1 MEQRLAEVL
10 NGTTENYILPFLW
23 LRGESEDVLVEE
35 VEKIHQ
41 SGIGAFCVES
51 RPHNDFCGPGW
62 WHDMDIL
69 LREAKKRDMKV
80 WILDD
85 KHYPTGNANDSLG
98 RHPKARPWLLAEQHL
113 DVAGPFHGACLL
125 ASKGETFQDEEHR
138 LFKVLAYPRTGA
150 GEAMTAE
157 PIDLTDHVKGDL
169 LYWDVPE
176 GCFRI
181 VMLFVTRRGEMPGH
195 ISMIDKDS
203 VKILIDE
210 VYEPHYRQ
218 YKEEFGKTI
227 TGFFSDEPGFFNQ
240 MLEGSTG
247 FYEHKVGTPG
257 LALPW
262 RLDMLERLEGKLGY
276 DATELLAALWFDLGD
291 VTAEVRVAYM
301 DIISGLYRDC
311 FTRQLGNWCREHGVQ
326 YIGHV
331 VEDNNCHA
339 RLFQGAGHYFRALDG
354 QDMAGVDVVLHQLL
368 PGFGGV
374 SHTSSAGLA
383 DSEFFDFV
391 LAKLGGSLANLNGRM
406 QGRAMCE
413 LYGAYGWAEG
423 LPVMKWMTDHMLV
436 RGINHFVPHA
446 FSPAYPDGDCPPH
459 FYGRGHNPWFEDFQV
474 LMEYTNKMSHL
485 LSGGQPQVPAAV
497 LYHAEAEWSGG
508 KYMYMQVPCRALA
521 EHQIDYHIVPGER
534 LAKAACVDGRLR
546 IGTMT
551 YQCLIVPECEILPEQ
566 FLASME
572 RLMEEGVPVY
582 FVNGIPKRGVLGEGR
597 FQGCQ
602 GSERTDIARICTPEN
617 LPEQLWAED
626 CYDIRVRPVSPFLR
640 YCHTVRNGSHIYMF
654 FNEGM
659 TQLTAEVKFPLEGS
673 CTLVD
678 LMGKRCYDRTLE
690 EGALNLN
697 LESYE
702 SVVVVFEPVEESAA
716 EEPSIAES
724 IRTEGES
731 AEESISQQA
740 DRREE
745 TNRDQAAEETLST
758 FRIELQETGKEAFTV
773 YKEESI
779 LFDIT
784 GPEGIPDFSG
794 KIRYLTSFEGKQEYT
809 VLELGEVGETAT
821 VILNGKTLG
830 TRICRPYRFN
840 MAGAI
845 QEGENLLEIQI
856 INSPAY
862 YEQDGL
868 SKRMMLT
875 ASGLLGPVKIRKRK
889 KEEPK

>member
-1 MEQRLAEVL
+1 MERQLQEVL
-10 NGTTENYILPFLW
+10 DGTTENYILPFLW
-23 LRGESEDVLVEE
+23 LRGESEEVLTEE
-35 VEKIHQ
+35 VEKIYQ

-51 RPHNDFCGPGW
+51 RPHNDFCGSGW

-69 LREAKKRDMKV
+69 LREAKKREMKV

-98 RHPKARPWLLAEQHL
+98 RHPEARPWLLAEQHL

-138 LFKVLAYPRTGA
+138 LFKVLAYPRTGEEE
-150 GEAMTAE
+150 GLVPE
-157 PIDLTDHVKGDL
+157 PIDLTDHVKGDF

-181 VMLFVTRRGEMPGH
+181 VMLFLTRRGEMGGH
-195 ISMIDKDS
+195 ISMIDEDS
-203 VKILIDE
+203 VKIMLEE

-218 YKEEFGKTI
+218 YKEEFGSTI
-227 TGFFSDEPGFFNQ
+227 AGFFSDEPGFYNQ
-240 MLEGSTG
+240 MLDGSTG

-262 RLDMLERLEGKLGY
+262 RLDMPKRLERKLGY
-276 DATELLAALWFDLGD
+276 DVADVLAALWFDLGE
-291 VTAEVRVAYM
+291 VTAELRVAYM

-311 FTRQLGNWCREHGVQ
+311 FTRQLGDWCRDHGVM

-339 RLFQGAGHYFRALDG
+339 RLFQGAGHYFRAMDG

-391 LAKLGGSLANLNGRM
+391 LAKLGGSMASLNERM
-406 QGRAMCE
+406 QGRALCE

-459 FYGRGHNPWFEDFQV
+459 FYGRGHNPWFEHFRI

-485 LSGGQPQVPAAV
+485 LSGGQPQIPAAV
-497 LYHAEAEWSGG
+497 LYHGEAEWSGG

-521 EHQIDYHIVPGER
+521 EHQIDYHIVPGE
-534 LAKAACVDGRLR
+534 LVADAACVDGRLKVGR
-546 IGTMT
+546 MS

-566 FLASME
+566 FIASME

-582 FVNGIPKRGVLGEGR
+582 FMNGVPKRGVPGR
-597 FQGCQ
+597 TVLSDTQENNGVDETLLRKI
-602 GSERTDIARICTPEN
+602 GDKAVICTAKE
-617 LPEQLWAED
+617 LPQQLIAAGH
-626 CYDIRVRPVSPFLR
+626 YDIKVQKKNPFLR
-640 YCHTVRNGSHIYMF
+640 YCHTVRNGSHFYMF

-659 TQLTAEVKFPLEGS
+659 AKLDTEVKLPFTGG
-673 CTLVD
+673 CMTLD
-678 LMGKRCYDRTLE
+678 LMGKKSENRTLKQ
-690 EGALNLN
+690 GVLSLT
-697 LESYE
+697 LEPYE
-702 SVVVVFEPVEESAA
+702 SVIVVFEPCEDVEEAGLRSEVYRHQLA
-716 EEPSIAES
+716 EKS
-724 IRTEGES
+724 
-731 AEESISQQA
+731 
-740 DRREE
+740 
-745 TNRDQAAEETLST
+745 LVT
-758 FRIELQETGKEAFTV
+758 FRIELRETKKKDFTV
-773 YKEESI
+773 YKEEST

-794 KIRYLTSFEGKQEYT
+794 KIRYLTCFEGKPEYT
-809 VLELGEVGETAT
+809 TLELGEVGETAT
-821 VILNGKTLG
+821 VVLNGKLLG
-830 TRICRPYRFN
+830 TRICKPYRFDVT
-840 MAGAI
+840 GAI
-845 QEGENLLEIQI
+845 LAGENHLEIQVV
-856 INSPAY
+856 NSPAY
-862 YEQDGL
+862 YERDGL
-868 SKRMMLT
+868 SKKMMLT
-875 ASGLLGPVKIRKRK
+875 ASGLLGPVKIS
-889 KEEPK
+889 

>member
-1 MEQRLAEVL
+1 MERQLQEVL
-10 NGTTENYILPFLW
+10 DGTTENYILPFLW
-23 LRGESEDVLVEE
+23 LRGESEEVLTEE
-35 VEKIHQ
+35 VEKIYQ

-51 RPHNDFCGPGW
+51 RPHNDFCGSGW

-69 LREAKKRDMKV
+69 LREAKKREMKV

-98 RHPKARPWLLAEQHL
+98 RHPEARPWLLAEQHL

-125 ASKGETFQDEEHR
+125 ASKGETFQDEDHR
-138 LFKVLAYPRTGA
+138 LFKVLAYPRTGEEE
-150 GEAMTAE
+150 GLVPE
-157 PIDLTDHVKGDL
+157 PIDLTDHVKGDF

-181 VMLFVTRRGEMPGH
+181 VMLFLTRRGEMGGH
-195 ISMIDKDS
+195 ISMIDEDS
-203 VKILIDE
+203 VKIMLEE

-218 YKEEFGKTI
+218 YKEEFGSTI
-227 TGFFSDEPGFFNQ
+227 AGFFSDEPGFYNQ
-240 MLEGSTG
+240 MLDGSTG

-262 RLDMLERLEGKLGY
+262 RLDMPKRLEGKLGY
-276 DATELLAALWFDLGD
+276 DVADVLAALWFDLGE
-291 VTAEVRVAYM
+291 VTAELRVAYM

-311 FTRQLGNWCREHGVQ
+311 FTRQLGDWCRDHGVM

-339 RLFQGAGHYFRALDG
+339 RLFQGAGHYFRAMDG

-391 LAKLGGSLANLNGRM
+391 LAKLGGSMASLNERM
-406 QGRAMCE
+406 QGRALCE
-413 LYGAYGWAEG
+413 LYGAYGWTEG

-459 FYGRGHNPWFEDFQV
+459 FYGRGHNPWFEHFRI

-485 LSGGQPQVPAAV
+485 LSGGQPQIPAAV
-497 LYHAEAEWSGG
+497 LYHGEAEWSGG

-521 EHQIDYHIVPGER
+521 EHQIDYHIVPGEL
-534 LAKAACVDGRLR
+534 LADAACVDGRLKVGR
-546 IGTMT
+546 MS

-566 FLASME
+566 FIASME

-582 FVNGIPKRGVLGEGR
+582 FMNGVPKRGVPGR
-597 FQGCQ
+597 TVLSDTQENNGVDETLLRKI
-602 GSERTDIARICTPEN
+602 GDKAVICTAKE
-617 LPEQLWAED
+617 LPQQLIAAGH
-626 CYDIRVRPVSPFLR
+626 YDIKVQKKNPFLR
-640 YCHTVRNGSHIYMF
+640 YCHTVRNGSHFYMF

-659 TQLTAEVKFPLEGS
+659 AKLDTEVKLPFTGG
-673 CTLVD
+673 CMTLD
-678 LMGKRCYDRTLE
+678 LMGKKSENRTLKQ
-690 EGALNLN
+690 GVLSLT
-697 LESYE
+697 LEPYE
-702 SVVVVFEPVEESAA
+702 SVIVVFEPCEDVEEAGLRSEVYRQQLA
-716 EEPSIAES
+716 EKS
-724 IRTEGES
+724 
-731 AEESISQQA
+731 
-740 DRREE
+740 
-745 TNRDQAAEETLST
+745 LVT
-758 FRIELQETGKEAFTV
+758 FRIELRETEKKDFTV
-773 YKEESI
+773 YKEEST

-794 KIRYLTSFEGKQEYT
+794 KIRYLTCFEGKPEYT
-809 VLELGEVGETAT
+809 TLELGEVGETAT
-821 VILNGKTLG
+821 VVLNGKLLG
-830 TRICRPYRFN
+830 TRICKPYRFDVT
-840 MAGAI
+840 GAI
-845 QEGENLLEIQI
+845 LAGENHLEIQVV
-856 INSPAY
+856 NSPAY
-862 YEQDGL
+862 YERDGL
-868 SKRMMLT
+868 SKKMMLT
-875 ASGLLGPVKIRKRK
+875 ASGLLGPVKIS
-889 KEEPK
+889 

>member
-1 MEQRLAEVL
+1 MEKRLVEVL
-10 NGTTENYILPFLW
+10 NGTADNYILPFLW
-23 LRGESEDVLVEE
+23 LRGEPEEILAEE

-98 RHPKARPWLLAEQHL
+98 RHPEARPWLLAEQHL
-113 DVAGPFHGACLL
+113 DVAGPFRGACLL
-125 ASKGETFQDEEHR
+125 AAKGENFQDEDYR
-138 LFKVLAYPRTGA
+138 LMKVLAYPRTGE
-150 GEAMTAE
+150 GETMGAE

-181 VMLFVTRRGEMPGH
+181 VMTFLTRRGEMGGH
-195 ISMIDKDS
+195 ISMIDEAS

-227 TGFFSDEPGFFNQ
+227 AGFFSDEPGFFNQ

-262 RLDMLERLEGKLGY
+262 RLDMTSRLLEKTGY
-276 DATELLAALWFDLGD
+276 DVTDILAALWFDLGD
-291 VTAEVRVAYM
+291 VTAELRMAYM
-301 DIISGLYRDC
+301 DIITGLYRDC
-311 FTRQLGNWCREHGVQ
+311 FTRQLGNWCRDHGVQ

-383 DSEFFDFV
+383 DAEFFDFV
-391 LAKLGGSLANLNGRM
+391 LAKLAGSLASLNERM

-459 FYGRGHNPWFEDFQV
+459 FYARGHNPWFEHFRV

-485 LSGGQPQVPAAV
+485 LSGGQPQIPAAV

-508 KYMYMQVPCRALA
+508 KYMYMQVPCRILA
-521 EHQIDYHIVPGER
+521 EHQIDYHIVPGEQ
-534 LAKAACVDGRLR
+534 LAEAACVDGQLQVGRMR
-546 IGTMT
+546 

-566 FLASME
+566 FLTSME

-582 FVNGIPKRGVLGEGR
+582 FMNQLPKHSVLGNKE
-597 FQGCQ
+597 
-602 GSERTDIARICTPEN
+602 ICTPEE
-617 LPEQLWAED
+617 LSGQLLAAG
-626 CYDIRVRPVSPFLR
+626 CYDIQVQPASPFLR
-640 YCHTVRNGSHIYMF
+640 YCHTLRDGSHFYMF

-659 TQLTAEVKFPLEGS
+659 TPLSAEVKFPFGSS
-673 CTLVD
+673 CTVLD
-678 LMGKRCYDRTLE
+678 LMGGKCYDRTLE
-690 EGALNLN
+690 QGALNLN
-697 LESYE
+697 LEAYE
-702 SVVVVFEPVEESAA
+702 SVVVVFETAEESTADGELA
-716 EEPSIAES
+716 DESIDNQADKLKEERQQEAKTGS
-724 IRTEGES
+724 IRT
-731 AEESISQQA
+731 AV
-740 DRREE
+740 E
-745 TNRDQAAEETLST
+745 TITN
-758 FRIELQETGKEAFTV
+758 FCIELQETGKEGFAS
-773 YKEESI
+773 YKENSV

-784 GPEGIPDFSG
+784 GPDGIPDFSG
-794 KIRYLTSFEGKQEYT
+794 KIRYRTRFEGRSEYT
-809 VLELGEVGETAT
+809 VLDLGEVGETAT
-821 VILNGKTLG
+821 VTVNGKTLG
-830 TRICRPYRFN
+830 TRICRPYWFDVT
-840 MAGAI
+840 GAVW
-845 QEGENLLEIQI
+845 EGENVLEIEVV
-856 INSPAY
+856 NSPAY
-862 YEQDGL
+862 YERDGL
-868 SKRMMLT
+868 SKRMMLSS
-875 ASGLLGPVKIRKRK
+875 SGILGPVKLR
-889 KEEPK
+889 